1 MSTTMTAST
10 AALGLIGSATL
21 LVPSITSS
29 IGTFDNLA
37 SHFTARL
44 AMELVLMGVLFA
56 SLVCSAKAVRYYNH
70 TGFILSM
77 PVESDERSQWIPT
90 AVAYSRLAG
99 LLYSWGLRHLLM
111 VAPVL
116 VFLVY
121 PLAGPLAA
129 ALVVAALFG
138 FDRFQA

>member
-1 MSTTMTAST
+1 
-10 AALGLIGSATL
+10 
-21 LVPSITSS
+21 
-29 IGTFDNLA
+29 
-37 SHFTARL
+37 
-44 AMELVLMGVLFA
+44 MGVLIA
-56 SLVCSAKAVRYYNH
+56 SLVCSARAVRYYNH
-70 TGFILSM
+70 TEFILSM

-90 AVAYSRLAG
+90 AVTYSRLAG